1 MFNMKRVI
9 VRSLIAFL
17 LMGLYGCGEQ
27 KPSQV
32 ETDIDWPSFLAQ
44 HDLVWEVLPLQWNEG
59 SFTGNGQVGM
69 MIYATMMDNRID
81 FHIGRQDVT
90 DHRGAPDRKTSL
102 FVEGARIR
110 EDFPR
115 LSIGRMALRPAG
127 TILSGN
133 MRQDLWNAEIRGTIV
148 TDLGEITFRAYT
160 PYDRMLNIVEVTS
173 TEQIDGQYAPYTW
186 DYLRGNPTAPRA
198 LTHPHEENW
207 KHYTTN
213 PPAEFGELD
222 GVSTYVQ
229 RLLAGGDFASAWIEK
244 PGSREGEGTLFLST
258 ANELPPAG
266 LSERVAVETV
276 KEAAAMSS
284 EELTGEHRSWWHE
297 FYPKSFLTFPDGR
310 MESFYWIQL
319 YKMATSSRP
328 DGPAV
333 DLFGPYFRIS
343 QWGGHWWNLNVQ
355 LTYWLVYPTNHLEL
369 GENLITAID
378 TYFDEFLRESTEA
391 ALMPGGWGLKLSDF
405 TWLMH
410 NYWLQFAYD
419 GDWHSLKEKWL
430 PKAIQISD
438 SWMDLLIYDEDG
450 TIHLPPMASP
460 EYIARDNNRLFENS
474 NYGLALF
481 TWLLQS
487 MIEVTER
494 TNADISQLDTW
505 KETLANLHEFPVDEH
520 GLMIGSD
527 QSVDQSHRHYSHLL
541 ALYPLYVLNPD
552 NPQDSL
558 LLDKSVDHWHRIDD
572 GKWLTGYSYTG
583 AASLYATLG
592 RGDDAYDNIMQ
603 FLTGDIGIIGI
614 FLPNTFY
621 AETEGRSPCFE
632 SPLSAA
638 SAMAELSIQ
647 SWGGKIRVFP
657 AMPTSWDRSD
667 FHQMRAKG
675 GFLVSASRRD
685 GQTKWV
691 QVESLRGEPAV
702 VKVPGWNQ
710 AIQAGGDRDIAITP
724 LGENEFELDLRAGET
739 VLLAPDNRPVT
750 AVVEPVWQPEDEQN
764 LYGVRE
770 GENMKE
776 IIAWP
781 EPDPVTGVELSLP

>member
-1 MFNMKRVI
+1 MKRVI

-17 LMGLYGCGEQ
+17 LMGLYGCSE
-27 KPSQV
+27 KKSSQV

-59 SFTGNGQVGM
+59 AFVGNGQVGM
-69 MIYATMMDNRID
+69 MIYATMKDNRMD

-102 FVEGARIR
+102 GVEGTSIH
-110 EDFPR
+110 EHFPR

-127 TILSGN
+127 RILSGT
-133 MRQDLWNAEIRGTIV
+133 MHQDLWNAEIRGTIV

-160 PYDRMLNIVEVTS
+160 PYDRMLNIVEVSS
-173 TEQIDGQYAPYTW
+173 TEQKEGRYAPYTW
-186 DYLRGNPTAPRA
+186 DYLRGNANAPRSQ
-198 LTHPHEENW
+198 THPHSFDNW
-207 KHYTTN
+207 SHYEPN

-229 RLLAGGDFASAWIEK
+229 PLLAGGDFASAWIDK
-244 PGSREGEGTLFLST
+244 PGSREGEGTLLLST
-258 ANELPPAG
+258 ANEVPQSGVSA
-266 LSERVAVETV
+266 RVAVETV
-276 KEAAAMSS
+276 KEAASMSA
-284 EELTGEHRSWWHE
+284 EERTREHRSWWHE

-310 MESFYWIQL
+310 LESFYWIQL

-355 LTYWLVYPTNHLEL
+355 LTYWPVYPTNHLEL
-369 GENLITAID
+369 GESLIHTI
-378 TYFDEFLRESTEA
+378 DEFFDPLLQRA
-391 ALMPGGWGLKLSDF
+391 ANTTRRSIHWGLNLGDF

-419 GDWHSLKEKWL
+419 GDWQSLREKWL
-430 PKAIQISD
+430 PKAVQIFDVFQEIS
-438 SWMDLLIYDEDG
+438 IVAEDG
-450 TIHLPPMASP
+450 TIHLPPMSSP
-460 EYIARDNNRLFENS
+460 EYIAKDDRRLFKNS
-474 NYGLALF
+474 NYGLAVYN
-481 TWLLQS
+481 WLLQS

-494 TNADISQLDTW
+494 TDADRTQLDTW
-505 KETLANLHEFPVDEH
+505 RETLANLHEFPVDEH

-552 NPQDSL
+552 SPRDSL
-558 LLDKSVDHWHRIDD
+558 LLDKSVDHWHSIYD
-572 GKWLTGYSYTG
+572 GRGLSGYSFTG
-583 AASLYATLG
+583 AASLFATLG
-592 RGDDAYDNIMQ
+592 RGDDALANIQQ
-603 FLTGDIGIIGI
+603 FLTGDIGTIGI
-614 FLPNTFY
+614 LFPNTFY
-621 AETEGRSPCFE
+621 AETHGKSPCFE
-632 SPLSAA
+632 SPLSTA
-638 SAMAELSIQ
+638 SAIAELAIQ

-657 AMPTSWDRSD
+657 ATPTSWDRAN

-675 GFLVSASRRD
+675 GFLVSASRRE

-691 QVESLRGEPAV
+691 QIESLRGEPVV
-702 VKVPGWNQ
+702 VKIPGWNK
-710 AIQAGGDRDIAITP
+710 AVQAGGDRDMVITP
-724 LGENEFELDLRAGET
+724 LGNYEFELDLQAGET
-739 VLLAPDNRPVT
+739 VLLAPDSRPVS
-750 AVVEPVWQPEDEQN
+750 AVIEPVWHPSDEQN

-770 GENMKE
+770 GENLEE
-776 IIAWP
+776 IMVWP
-781 EPDPVTGVELSLP
+781 EVCPVTGVEL